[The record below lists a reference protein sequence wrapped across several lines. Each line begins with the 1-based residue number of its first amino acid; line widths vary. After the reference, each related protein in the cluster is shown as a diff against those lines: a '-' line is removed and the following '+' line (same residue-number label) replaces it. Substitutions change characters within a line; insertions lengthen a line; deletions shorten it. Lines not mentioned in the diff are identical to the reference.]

1 MTDQGPAAAVPAP
14 GAANVARRAIA
25 RGASCNRLGLL
36 LTAYKGSAGARAA
49 TTTLHNEGGTLKILV
64 VDDHALIREAMQL
77 VLRQLDANI
86 EVLEAGNC
94 ADALAAAD
102 RHPDLGLI
110 LLDIQLPGMSG
121 LDALGTFRE
130 RHPAIPVVVLSG
142 SENRDDVMRAI
153 DGGAM
158 GFIPKSQPSSVMI
171 NALRLVLAGGVYL
184 PVEILGVPAAASSSP
199 AAGTERTPAELG
211 LTRRQSDVLALL
223 IQGKPNKII
232 CRELGLAEG
241 TVKIHV
247 TAILRALGVANRTQA
262 VIAVSRLGLKLGGL
276 GNRPP
281 DAGGA

>member
-1 MTDQGPAAAVPAP
+1 M
-14 GAANVARRAIA
+14 
-25 RGASCNRLGLL
+25 
-36 LTAYKGSAGARAA
+36 
-49 TTTLHNEGGTLKILV
+49 KILV
-64 VDDHALIREAMQL
+64 VDDHPLIREAMKL
-77 VLRQLDANI
+77 VLQQLDADI

-102 RHPDLGLI
+102 QHPDLGLI
-110 LLDIQLPGMSG
+110 LLDIQLPCMSG
-121 LDALGTFRE
+121 LDALGSFRE

-142 SENRDDVMRAI
+142 SESRHDVMRAI

-158 GFIPKSQPSSVMI
+158 GFIPKSQPSRVMI

-184 PVEILGVPAAASSSP
+184 PAEILSQQAAPAAAP
-199 AAGTERTPAELG
+199 AVGAVHAPADLG
-211 LTRRQSDVLALL
+211 LTGRQSEVLALL

-232 CRELGLAEG
+232 CRELSLAEG

-276 GNRPP
+276 GV
-281 DAGGA
+281 AGRNAPH

>member
-1 MTDQGPAAAVPAP
+1 
-14 GAANVARRAIA
+14 
-25 RGASCNRLGLL
+25 
-36 LTAYKGSAGARAA
+36 
-49 TTTLHNEGGTLKILV
+49 LKILV

-86 EVLEAGNC
+86 EVIEAGNC
-94 ADALAAAD
+94 ADALAAAG

-110 LLDIQLPGMSG
+110 LLDIQLPGVSG
-121 LDALGTFRE
+121 LDGLGDFRE

-158 GFIPKSQPSSVMI
+158 GFIPKSQPSRVMI

-184 PVEILGVPAAASSSP
+184 PVKILGVPAAFAAASSSP
-199 AAGTERTPAELG
+199 ASGAVRAPADLG
-211 LTRRQSDVLALL
+211 LTGRQSDVLALL

-276 GNRPP
+276 ANRPP
-281 DAGGA
+281 VSAGA

>member
-1 MTDQGPAAAVPAP
+1 M
-14 GAANVARRAIA
+14 
-25 RGASCNRLGLL
+25 
-36 LTAYKGSAGARAA
+36 
-49 TTTLHNEGGTLKILV
+49 KILV
-64 VDDHALIREAMQL
+64 VDDHELIREAMQL

-94 ADALAAAD
+94 VDALAAAD

-121 LDALGTFRE
+121 LDALGSFRE
-130 RHPAIPVVVLSG
+130 RHPAIPVVVLSA

-158 GFIPKSQPSSVMI
+158 GFIPKSQPSRVMI
-171 NALRLVLAGGVYL
+171 SALRLVLAGGVYL
-184 PVEILGVPAAASSSP
+184 PVEILGVAAAPATATPPASGAVRSP
-199 AAGTERTPAELG
+199 ADLG
-211 LTRRQSDVLALL
+211 LTGRQSDVLALL

-276 GNRPP
+276 GARTP
-281 DAGGA
+281 AVGGA